1 MMIPKQQKGG
11 KVDIAAEVQFDTE
24 IESQNFFEIVKRRLI
39 DVNNWDEACLAPA
52 SVFRLINSEGKEIV
66 GNVQEGDFIRINI
79 PGPGTKMGE
88 GYDWVRVET
97 IITNQQENSE
107 VLSITVRPSHHPL
120 HAFSETAH
128 FFKDD
133 ASSTFQVKRMG
144 KTVSA
149 EVHGRNE
156 LANNDTPSVID
167 NIRNTLVGWS
177 AKLGMSYPQWK
188 LLVEGL
194 VKR

>member
-1 MMIPKQQKGG
+1 MIPKQQKGG

>member
-1 MMIPKQQKGG
+1 MMIPKQHTGSE
-11 KVDIAAEVQFDTE
+11 VDITAEVQFDTE
-24 IESQNFFEIVKRRLI
+24 MESEEFFKIVKHRLI
-39 DVNNWDEACLAPA
+39 DVNNWDEVCLAPA

-88 GYDWVRVET
+88 GYDWVKVET
-97 IITNQQENSE
+97 IVANEQKDGE
-107 VLSITVRPSHHPL
+107 VLSMTVRPSHHPL
-120 HAFSETAH
+120 HATSETAH
-128 FFKDD
+128 FFKDE

-144 KTVSA
+144 KTVMA

-156 LANNDTPSVID
+156 LANNDTSSLID